1 MSIKAHFVTKC
12 SYLKQVLHVLGGAVG
27 VRKTVHNILQ
37 KMSNVEDSNDTPE
50 IVLVLRGDS
59 VECLTQIAQS
69 NTIMRLEKALKI
81 AINHSKPTDT
91 HEYPEIS
98 LDDMTYDIYIYV
110 MLDTELGVFTSLL
123 SVPSETHDH
132 FGMSLEDIAYT
143 NKSPQIWNGN

>member
-1 MSIKAHFVTKC
+1 M
-12 SYLKQVLHVLGGAVG
+12 LHVLGGAVG
-27 VRKTVHNILQ
+27 VPKTVHNILQ

-98 LDDMTYDIYIYV
+98 LDDMTFI
-110 MLDTELGVFTSLL
+110 
-123 SVPSETHDH
+123 
-132 FGMSLEDIAYT
+132 
-143 NKSPQIWNGN
+143 